1 METTE
6 LVIENEREI
15 KRGEQTKFVL
25 DLRSD
30 KKERDKI
37 LKILE
42 EANNKDY
49 GREVTIKD
57 LVLLLFTK
65 LTPKDIEKL
74 KEGSV
79 TEMEKV
85 FRMLKDYNQ
94 KNGTNLRLS
103 EFLVMKL
110 S

>member
-1 METTE
+1 
-6 LVIENEREI
+6 
-15 KRGEQTKFVL
+15 L

-37 LKILE
+37 LRILE

-85 FRMLKDYNQ
+85 FRMLKDHNQ